1 MKKLGDHTSAIGVKR
16 EFYADAEGNLVEKIA
31 AKDVSDVL
39 DSNHEQ
45 AMEFRP
51 HQDGGVRQVAE
62 IPVELMLKWLTE
74 EGIPGWCD
82 HEAMDMLINK
92 KLRDPQYQ
100 YLLTVPTSYR
110 MMRYG
115 TA

>member
-1 MKKLGDHTSAIGVKR
+1 MQKLSDHTSAAGVKR
-16 EFYADAEGNLVEKIA
+16 IFYQDSEGRLVEKVA
-31 AKDVSDVL
+31 AEDVTELL
-39 DSNHEQ
+39 DENHEQ
-45 AMEFRP
+45 AMDFRP
-51 HQDGGVRQVAE
+51 HKQGSLRQIAE
-62 IPVELMLKWLTE
+62 IPTTLMLKWLTE
-74 EGIPGWCD
+74 EGVDDYCG